1 MHDFCEATQCCV
13 CQFLLLFAPFY
24 RMNFKRVK
32 CLAIYACVCVCV
44 CDWERLKLQVN
55 RTLHTYWGSQSAGT
69 ICDIAYWC
77 PPKHSFSF
85 SNLNSYLL
93 IFWLRNR
100 CSNCFLWI
108 TRALN
113 PMDGCGIVRSTL
125 SVADYPLEKWWDL
138 VTMYSRVN
146 NLIRSRSVSY
156 SHITFFLLFQIF
168 VDISLITWLFNY
180 YLLVS
185 FKCPNLWPH
194 W

>member
-1 MHDFCEATQCCV
+1 MNKLLAKWPPHTCVYWRAHILAYRRQWGTRTLSTLTGNVTVTVTVTGTHKLCMIFAKRRSAAFANFCF
-13 CQFLLLFAPFY
+13 FLLLFIAWILSEWNASPFM
-24 RMNFKRVK
+24 R
-32 CLAIYACVCVCV
+32 ACVCV

-113 PMDGCGIVRSTL
+113 PMDGCGIVRSTI
-125 SVADYPLEKWWDL
+125 YPLEKW
-138 VTMYSRVN
+138 REGFGN
-146 NLIRSRSVSY
+146 
-156 SHITFFLLFQIF
+156 
-168 VDISLITWLFNY
+168 
-180 YLLVS
+180 
-185 FKCPNLWPH
+185 
-194 W
+194 